1 MTATVNAF
9 SGRGGATMSITLQRF
24 SDLIAGIY
32 DAGASTERWD
42 SVIADIAAAFGAVR
56 GVLVIAE
63 PVTHQFVVKASGAGI
78 GEDVYHRII
87 RAADRIQHLPAG
99 ATVTS
104 DELFALPVGGNGA
117 SPDGPN
123 GLANSFI
130 ARLSPA
136 VPSSWIC
143 LTMPEQV
150 DVSHHSAGR
159 ALLRVLVPHL
169 EHALRTQSRLVA
181 LTRERAFALATLEKA
196 HYGIMIVTSDAAV
209 IFANSMAEDITVHGD
224 GLAADSSGRLR
235 ATPSTNQ
242 ARFSRLVREAAGPE
256 RSSGSVAIT
265 RPSGKRPLVVR
276 VTPLD
281 DLAGDG
287 PPRHRAVLLLVT
299 DPDHDPEPQPTT
311 LHDLYGLTDAETL
324 VAMGVMRGDGLPA
337 VADQLSVSLFTAR
350 THLQHIF
357 VKTGTHRQA
366 ELVRLLLSS
375 AIAAQ

>member
-1 MTATVNAF
+1 
-9 SGRGGATMSITLQRF
+9 MSITLQRF

-32 DAGASTERWD
+32 DSGSSTPRWD
-42 SVIADIAAAFGAVR
+42 SVIADIATAFGAVR
-56 GVLVIAE
+56 GFLVIAE
-63 PVTHQFVVKASGAGI
+63 PPTGQFVVKTAGGGFGDDI
-78 GEDVYHRII
+78 HQHIV
-87 RAADRIQHLPAG
+87 RAADSIQRLPVGVAI
-99 ATVTS
+99 TS
-104 DELFALPVGGNGA
+104 DEVFGLPTDGNGA
-117 SPDGPN
+117 DAESRRD
-123 GLANSFI
+123 LANSFI
-130 ARLSPA
+130 ARLSRDT
-136 VPSSWIC
+136 PSSWIC

-150 DVSHHSAGR
+150 DVARHSAGR
-159 ALLRVLVPHL
+159 ALLHVLAPHL
-169 EHALRTQSRLVA
+169 GQALHTQSTMVQ

-196 HYGIMIVTSDAAV
+196 QYGIMIVTSDAAV

-242 ARFSRLVREAAGPE
+242 ARLSRLIRDAAGPE
-256 RSSGSVAIT
+256 QSSGSVAIT

-276 VTPLD
+276 VSPLD
-281 DLAGDG
+281 DLTGDG
-287 PPRHRAVLLLVT
+287 PPRHRAVLLLVI